1 MHCSRVVIVFMTGR
15 TKPDVLKHALAY
27 AWPPIQPIY
36 GLLSL
41 VDSQMT
47 TVRAVMHYMKA
58 LFPEVKVVRD
68 DQSLV
73 VVPKALLLV
82 TLALLN
88 RFQLVKPLQ
97 ILLVA
102 LKHLQLE
109 ATHRFLHCR
118 ARVLM
123 QDWARVFC

>member
-1 MHCSRVVIVFMTGR
+1 M
-15 TKPDVLKHALAY
+15 PDMLKHAVAY
-27 AWPPIQPIY
+27 AWPPIQPVY

-41 VDSQMT
+41 SDPQMT
-47 TVRAVMHYMKA
+47 TVWADVHFMKA
-58 LFPEVKVVRD
+58 LFPEVSVVRY

-73 VVPKALLLV
+73 VIPKALLLV

-97 ILLVA
+97 VLLVA
-102 LKHLQLE
+102 LKHLLLE
-109 ATHRFLHCR
+109 NTHRFLHCR
-118 ARVLM
+118 VRVFM